1 MGVDDEP
8 TSGADPVVPNT
19 AEAAG
24 DGGESIHLGTMKTD
38 EPDLSEGLPITP
50 YKGTPLWR
58 RLVAVLGLGAFSV
71 LGGIAIALTIAALIA
86 TAAIVL
92 QLVIS

>member
-8 TSGADPVVPNT
+8 TDVTDPVVPT
-19 AEAAG
+19 SDGVAG
-24 DGGESIHLGTMKTD
+24 DNGESVHVGTMKAA
-38 EPDLSEGLPITP
+38 EPDLSEGLPIKP

-58 RLVAVLGLGAFSV
+58 RLVAILGLGAFSV